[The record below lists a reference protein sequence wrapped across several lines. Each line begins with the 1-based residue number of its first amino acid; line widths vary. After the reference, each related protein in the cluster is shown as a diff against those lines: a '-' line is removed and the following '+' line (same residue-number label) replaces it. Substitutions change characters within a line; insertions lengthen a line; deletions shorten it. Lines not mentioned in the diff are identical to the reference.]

1 MRASFAAPDQIVRRS
16 GCQGGGLLANECQLR
31 FNQRLG
37 FRAPD
42 SLISMSTP
50 ILALAAASLLALAGA
65 AMAADQP
72 GVTLTLKDHRFTPA
86 VFGVPAGQAVRIN
99 LINQDPASEEFDSHD
114 LRVEEVVAPMG
125 RVSFTI
131 GPLRPGQVQLHGRVP
146 RRHGPGQGRRHGGT
160 LTGMFASALPSAL
173 IVFREVLEAGLI
185 VGVVLA
191 ATEGVAR
198 RGRWIAGGIAAG
210 VLGAMLVAAVFQ
222 QISDAFSGVGQDV
235 FNAVILI
242 AAVCML
248 SWHIIWMSKHSREMV
263 RDMKT
268 LGRKLTTGE
277 TTLAAM
283 ATVVAVAVLREGSEV
298 VLILSGI
305 VAGGGVDP
313 AAMLAGGALGVAGGA
328 AVSFVLYRGLL
339 VIPTGKL
346 FAVTNGLIA
355 LLAAGMAG
363 QAAVHLAQANLI
375 PSLGDQLWDTSG
387 FLRDD
392 SLLGRV
398 LHALFGYSDRPMGV
412 QLLVYLLVLATLLT
426 AGRLIG
432 SAPKRAS
439 PPEPAE

>member
-1 MRASFAAPDQIVRRS
+1 
-16 GCQGGGLLANECQLR
+16 
-31 FNQRLG
+31 
-37 FRAPD
+37 
-42 SLISMSTP
+42 
-50 ILALAAASLLALAGA
+50 
-65 AMAADQP
+65 
-72 GVTLTLKDHRFTPA
+72 
-86 VFGVPAGQAVRIN
+86 
-99 LINQDPASEEFDSHD
+99 
-114 LRVEEVVAPMG
+114 
-125 RVSFTI
+125 
-131 GPLRPGQVQLHGRVP
+131 
-146 RRHGPGQGRRHGGT
+146 
-160 LTGMFASALPSAL
+160 MFASALPSAL